1 MIIKTE
7 NQIKLKW
14 CYRPKCNMSGMT
26 ENKKGG
32 VRGGRVR
39 VRHGKGGVRVWVG
52 VRVRFG
58 WGLGEGLGGG

>member
-39 VRHGKGGVRVWVG
+39 HGKGGVRVWVG
-52 VRVRFG
+52 VRVGIRVRFG
-58 WGLGEGLGGG
+58 WG